1 MPKGDKYSC
10 LTFYLI
16 QKNTDS
22 IQISFKELE
31 KIMGVNI
38 PKSVFKYKTFGSMFN
53 HSFSYGWSIA
63 DYKAKANFDSKFVIF
78 SKINSEK

>member
-1 MPKGDKYSC
+1 MPKGDKYSR

-16 QKNTDS
+16 HKSADS

-38 PKSVFKYKTFGSMFN
+38 PKSVFKYKTFGS
-53 HSFSYGWSIA
+53 IL
-63 DYKAKANFDSKFVIF
+63 
-78 SKINSEK
+78 